1 MTRSQRP
8 WAIDANVD
16 QTTLFSGCKQTAG
29 AARSIAQTLSLLDGG
44 EIPLMADT
52 HTRLALDDLP
62 PEVQTILAGEIHRG
76 QRNTFVIRILFAVLG
91 ILSALQ
97 VASSNSPQTTRITVA
112 MGVFY
117 LIFSVFGFFLVRRH
131 IGLVWLRYLGI
142 TVDTTSVTVTALA
155 SLFNPSGAYE
165 VLMGSIPLVLYMM
178 FNMLTALQYSVRLSL
193 FAALMAGLHRAGVIV
208 FCARNHLVV
217 LSPTSIYSQQAL
229 GLDDQVTNIVFIMVA
244 GVIAAWVSHTSRR
257 LLLQSA
263 EATVRKRH
271 LEKNQDVYRRYLS
284 PHVRD
289 QAMRNPE
296 VLHLG
301 GLRRVAVVLATEIRE
316 FAKLADR
323 LAPEE
328 VVEILNHH
336 YSILVEIVF
345 RHGGTLDKFTE
356 GGLSAIF
363 GVPHDMPDAAGAAVR
378 AALDMQEAVTE
389 ASGRSDERKRQLRM
403 GIGIAQGLVVAGNI
417 GSSERM
423 EYTVVGKAANLSI
436 RLRDLAHNLGA
447 DILINA
453 AAYDAVRGVY
463 RAERLPAELVNA
475 MHLDSAV
482 YRVDHKDALLGDM
495 DPGSSS
501 SGSET
506 SVP

>member
-1 MTRSQRP
+1 MANTRPQP
-8 WAIDANVD
+8 
-16 QTTLFSGCKQTAG
+16 
-29 AARSIAQTLSLLDGG
+29 
-44 EIPLMADT
+44 
-52 HTRLALDDLP
+52 ALDDLP
-62 PEVQTILAGEIHRG
+62 PEVQVILDSEIHRG
-76 QRNTFVIRILFAVLG
+76 QRNTFIIRILFAVLG
-91 ILSALQ
+91 ISSAMQ
-97 VASSNSPQTTRITVA
+97 VASSNSPKTTHITVA

-117 LIFSVFGFFLVRRH
+117 LIFSVVGFLLLRKR
-131 IGLVWLRYLGI
+131 IGSVWLQYLGI

-155 SLFNPSGAYE
+155 SLYNPSGAYE
-165 VLMGSIPLVLYMM
+165 VLMSSIPTVLYMM
-178 FNMLTALQYSVRLSL
+178 FSMLTALQYSVRLSL
-193 FAALMAGLHRAGVIV
+193 FAALTVGLHRTGVLV
-208 FCARNHLVV
+208 YCALKHLVV

-229 GLDDQVTNIVFIMVA
+229 GLDDQVTNILFIVVA

-271 LEKNQDVYRRYLS
+271 LERNQDVYRRYLS

-289 QAMRNPE
+289 HAMQHPE
-296 VLHLG
+296 ALHLG

-316 FAKLADR
+316 FPRLPDR
-323 LAPEE
+323 LSPEE
-328 VVEILNHH
+328 LVEILNHH

-356 GGLSAIF
+356 GGISAIF
-363 GVPHDMPDAAGAAVR
+363 GVPHDMPDPADAAVR
-378 AALDMQEAVTE
+378 AALEMQEAVRE
-389 ASGRSDERKRQLRM
+389 SNRRVEEQRRLRI
-403 GIGIAQGLVVAGNI
+403 GIGVAQGLVVAGNI

-436 RLRDLAHNLGA
+436 RLRAMTHNLDA

-463 RAERLPAELVNA
+463 RADRLPTELVDA
-475 MHLDSAV
+475 MRLDSAV
-482 YRVDHKDALLGDM
+482 YRMDHRDGLLGNAL
-495 DPGSSS
+495 SS

-506 SVP
+506 GAP

>member
-1 MTRSQRP
+1 MAAPRTRP
-8 WAIDANVD
+8 
-16 QTTLFSGCKQTAG
+16 
-29 AARSIAQTLSLLDGG
+29 
-44 EIPLMADT
+44 
-52 HTRLALDDLP
+52 ALDDLP
-62 PEVQTILAGEIHRG
+62 PEVQTILDSEIHRG
-76 QRNTFVIRILFAVLG
+76 QRNTFIIRILFAVLG
-91 ILSALQ
+91 IFSALQ

-117 LIFSVFGFFLVRRH
+117 LIFSVIGFFLVWKH
-131 IGLVWLRYLGI
+131 FGLVWLRYLGI

-155 SLFNPSGAYE
+155 SLYNPSGGYE
-165 VLMGSIPLVLYMM
+165 VLMGPIPIVLYMM
-178 FNMLTALQYSVRLSL
+178 FNTLTALQYSVRLSL
-193 FAALMAGLHRAGVIV
+193 FAACMAGLHRTGVLV
-208 FCARNHLVV
+208 YCAKSHLVV

-229 GLDDQVTNIVFIMVA
+229 GLDDQVTSIVFIMVA
-244 GVIAAWVSHTSRR
+244 GIIAAWVSHTSRR

-289 QAMRNPE
+289 QAMQKPE

-301 GLRRVAVVLATEIRE
+301 GLRRVAVVLATEIRD

-378 AALDMQEAVTE
+378 AALEMQGAVSE
-389 ASGRSDERKRQLRM
+389 PSGRSEEKKRRLRM

-423 EYTVVGKAANLSI
+423 EYTVVGRAANLSI
-436 RLRDLAHNLGA
+436 RLQAMAHNLDA

-453 AAYDAVRGVY
+453 AAYDAVRGSY
-463 RAERLPAELVNA
+463 RADRLPDELVNA

-482 YRVDHKDALLGDM
+482 YRMNHKDSLLGDM
-495 DPGSSS
+495 DPTTSS
-501 SGSET
+501 SGSGT
-506 SVP
+506 SLP

>member
-1 MTRSQRP
+1 
-8 WAIDANVD
+8 
-16 QTTLFSGCKQTAG
+16 
-29 AARSIAQTLSLLDGG
+29 
-44 EIPLMADT
+44 MADT
-52 HTRLALDDLP
+52 RSRPALDDLP
-62 PEVQTILAGEIHRG
+62 PEVETILDSEIHRG
-76 QRNTFVIRILFAVLG
+76 LRNTFIIRILFAVFG
-91 ILSALQ
+91 IFSALQ
-97 VASSNSPQTTRITVA
+97 VASSNSAQTTRITVA

-117 LIFSVFGFFLVRRH
+117 LIFSLIGFALVHKRT
-131 IGLVWLRYLGI
+131 GLAWLRYLGI

-178 FNMLTALQYSVRLSL
+178 FNMLTALQYSVKLSL
-193 FAALMAGLHRAGVIV
+193 FAAAMAGLQRTGVLV
-208 FCARNHLVV
+208 YCAKEHLVV
-217 LSPTSIYSQQAL
+217 LSPTSVYSQQAL

-244 GVIAAWVSHTSRR
+244 GVIAAWVSHSSRR

-271 LEKNQDVYRRYLS
+271 LEKNQDAYRRYLS

-289 QAMRNPE
+289 QAMQDPE

-301 GLRRVAVVLATEIRE
+301 GIRRVAVVLATEIRD

-323 LAPEE
+323 LPPEE

-336 YSILVEIVF
+336 FSILVEIVF

-378 AALDMQEAVTE
+378 AALEMQDAVS
-389 ASGRSDERKRQLRM
+389 ASSGRREGQQHALRM

-423 EYTVVGKAANLSI
+423 EYTVVGRAANLSV
-436 RLRDLAHNLGA
+436 RLRSMTHALDA
-447 DILINA
+447 DIFINA
-453 AAYDAVRGVY
+453 AAYDSVRGEY
-463 RAERLPAELVNA
+463 RADRLPAEA
-475 MHLDSAV
+475 IAGMQLDSAV
-482 YRVDHKDALLGDM
+482 YRMDHHHARLGTM
-495 DPGSSS
+495 DSSPS
-501 SGSET
+501 ATGRDL
-506 SVP
+506 P